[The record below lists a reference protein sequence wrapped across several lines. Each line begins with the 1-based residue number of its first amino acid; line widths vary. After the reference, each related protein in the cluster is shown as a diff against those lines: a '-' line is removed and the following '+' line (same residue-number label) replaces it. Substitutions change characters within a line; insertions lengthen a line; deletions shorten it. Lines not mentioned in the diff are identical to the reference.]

1 MANEMAVEERV
12 ARLEGRLD
20 EHGRHFDQINYKL
33 SDIDRSFKE
42 LSQKIDSNFRWTIG
56 ILITTWITLIAT
68 VLLKG

>member
-1 MANEMAVEERV
+1 MVNEMAVEECG

-42 LSQKIDSNFRWTIG
+42 LNQKIDCNFRWTFG
-56 ILITTWITLIAT
+56 ILITIWITLIVT